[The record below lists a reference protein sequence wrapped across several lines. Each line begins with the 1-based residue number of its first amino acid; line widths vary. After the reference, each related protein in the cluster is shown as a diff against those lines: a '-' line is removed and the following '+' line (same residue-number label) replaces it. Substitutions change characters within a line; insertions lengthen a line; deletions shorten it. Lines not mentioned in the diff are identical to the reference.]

1 MILSSSSSS
10 ANGSNDEY
18 LAVDDIG
25 AELEAYFEGFEQSIK
40 NDILYEVSFYEKFY
54 LVYQYILEKFF
65 YFFKIEKSVIKPLME
80 TLSKC
85 KCSQNTTITQPQAA

>member
-25 AELEAYFEGFEQSIK
+25 AEIEAYFEGFEQSIK
-40 NDILYEVSFYEKFY
+40 NDILYEVSFYPKF
-54 LVYQYILEKFF
+54 ILLSTSIYFRF
-65 YFFKIEKSVIKPLME
+65 YFSNFSRSKSR
-80 TLSKC
+80 
-85 KCSQNTTITQPQAA
+85 

>member
-1 MILSSSSSS
+1 MTLSSSTSS

-40 NDILYEVSFYEKFY
+40 NDILYEVSF
-54 LVYQYILEKFF
+54 KFF
-65 YFFKIEKSVIKPLME
+65 Y
-80 TLSKC
+80 
-85 KCSQNTTITQPQAA
+85 QNSIYDIF